1 MKPFQQSAP
10 LRLALVVVIAVVV
23 QFVTH
28 SSWLAIGLLVTYF
41 VAKEIA
47 GMVLGPRAG
56 TALLSAAPR
65 VRVAAIACDNLGF
78 LAALLGYF
86 ALQNALPADGAV
98 VARFAAFEV
107 AVIVFVAAWAMVAA
121 AALRRASGVVKT

>member
-1 MKPFQQSAP
+1 MKLLARSAP
-10 LRLALVVVIAVVV
+10 MRLVLIVVIAVVV

-47 GMVLGPRAG
+47 GIVLGPGAAP
-56 TALLSAAPR
+56 TLLAAQPR
-65 VRVAAIACDNLGF
+65 VRIAAYACDNLGF

-98 VARFAAFEV
+98 LVRFAAFEA
-107 AVIVFVAAWAMVAA
+107 AVIVFVGVWAMIAA
-121 AALRRASGVVKT
+121 AAMRRAAGVVKI